1 MNSVL
6 RGSIL
11 YESDMYYNLKESE
24 LRELEKIE
32 EDYLRKVFKTTKGC
46 PISQIYLEI
55 GQTPARFEIQKLR
68 LLFLKTILEES
79 EQSLLS
85 RFFHHQLEEPTKGDW
100 ASQCMSDLKKL
111 RITESLTEIK
121 KMSKQ
126 KFTDILNKRI
136 KENALTYLKGKRKVK
151 EKR

>member
-11 YESDMYYNLKESE
+11 YTSDMYYNLKESE
-24 LRELEKIE
+24 LRELENIE

-85 RFFHHQLEEPTKGDW
+85 RFFHLQLEEPTTVHVR
-100 ASQCMSDLKKL
+100 L
-111 RITESLTEIK
+111 
-121 KMSKQ
+121 
-126 KFTDILNKRI
+126 
-136 KENALTYLKGKRKVK
+136 
-151 EKR
+151 EKTKNN